1 MTGVDQRDGAVHLD
15 VPFLVVGAGPTGMTL
30 ARLLARAGRA
40 CLVVERR
47 DGPQP
52 NPSAHVVNARTL
64 EIFRQAGFD
73 MAAIGSLAKQPV
85 DSGHVNFVTR
95 LNGELIGRLPF
106 ERQGDECLAHTPT
119 PLRNIS
125 QHRLEPLMASD
136 LTDTPGVTLRYGTEW
151 MSSEHDDDGV
161 TSVIRDVVTGRET
174 VVRSA
179 YLLAADGAG

>member
-1 MTGVDQRDGAVHLD
+1 MAN
-15 VPFLVVGAGPTGMTL
+15 
-30 ARLLARAGRA
+30 AGRR

-47 DGPQP
+47 ATTQP

-73 MAAIGSLAKQPV
+73 MAAISSIAKDPA

-125 QHRLEPLMASD
+125 QHLLEPLMVVV
-136 LTDTPGVTLRYGTEW
+136 LGLIVGFI
-151 MSSEHDDDGV
+151 
-161 TSVIRDVVTGRET
+161 VIALFMPLVK
-174 VVRSA
+174 
-179 YLLAADGAG
+179 LLNELS